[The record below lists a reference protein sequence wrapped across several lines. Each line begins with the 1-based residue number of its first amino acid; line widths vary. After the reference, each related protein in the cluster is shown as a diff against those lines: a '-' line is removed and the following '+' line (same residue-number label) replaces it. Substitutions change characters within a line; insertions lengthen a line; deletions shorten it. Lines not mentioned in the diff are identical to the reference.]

1 MGKRFIRDIVW
12 PIILAI
18 IIALL
23 INKFLIFKVE
33 VPTSSME
40 PTIKIGEKFLV
51 TKVYNF
57 NNLKRG
63 DIIVFKNEEKNQ
75 LMIKRLIGLPGD
87 SIDIRGDELYINGE
101 FVKEDYV
108 KNPDGYFGEFKVPEN
123 KYFFLGDNRKN
134 SADSREWDNPYIPK
148 EDIKGE
154 AQLRIYPIKEFGSV
168 K

>member
-1 MGKRFIRDIVW
+1 MGKKFITDIVC
-12 PIILAI
+12 PIILAVI
-18 IIALL
+18 LALL

-40 PTIKIGEKFLV
+40 PTIKVGEKFLV

-63 DIIVFKNEEKNQ
+63 DIIVFKNKEKNEI
-75 LMIKRLIGLPGD
+75 MIKRLIGLPGD
-87 SIDIRGDELYINGE
+87 EIDVRGNELYINGE
-101 FVKEDYV
+101 FIQEDYV
-108 KNPDGYFGEFKVPEN
+108 KNPDGFFGEFKVPGG

-134 SADSREWDNPYIPK
+134 SADSRYWEDPYIPK

-154 AQLRIYPIKEFGSV
+154 AQLRIYPIREFGSI